1 MCRARMM
8 RIVIVNDFSIYIY
21 IYIHYIFPIFFI
33 FLKKSSG
40 LYNFYYREGQGEVRQ
55 QEACV

>member
-21 IYIHYIFPIFFI
+21 TLYISDFF
-33 FLKKSSG
+33 FFFKSSG
-40 LYNFYYREGQGEVRQ
+40 LYDFYSREGQGEVRQ